1 MQNKTKSVLANICNK
16 IFAKKIIE
24 QFCKEETEFFP
35 PKSYFLIPKYLQP
48 DGVSL

>member
-1 MQNKTKSVLANICNK
+1 MQNKTKSVLAS
-16 IFAKKIIE
+16 E
-24 QFCKEETEFFP
+24 QFCKEETAFFP